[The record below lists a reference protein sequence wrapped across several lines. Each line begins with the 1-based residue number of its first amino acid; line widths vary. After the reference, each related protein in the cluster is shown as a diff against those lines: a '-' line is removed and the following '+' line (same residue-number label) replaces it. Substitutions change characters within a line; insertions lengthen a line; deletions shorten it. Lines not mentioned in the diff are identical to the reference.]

1 MVKNAVIIGI
11 NYKNT
16 TDELYGCMNDAIN
29 IRNFLTS
36 KLEYTNFIFLT
47 DDTRV
52 KPTRINILKAI
63 DIFVRS
69 LKPGDHGW
77 FHFSGHGTLVHDAS
91 RDEESGKDS
100 CICPIDVAR
109 AGFISDD
116 VIRSNLAALVHK
128 GVRLYMVL
136 DACHSGTG
144 CDLRYKYDDESYL
157 TSRLAPLPEKYV
169 PNDWSLQQTSYE
181 FKRYSK
187 TAGEVFCISGCQDEQ
202 TSADAFLGGQASG
215 VVTYLLL
222 NCLNNNS
229 ESTYKWKH
237 LLKDICCGEK
247 VNRFTQRTALT
258 SGNPLNLED
267 TIFGTPVSVSSSAST
282 STSTEQ
288 IQKCQ
293 NCGAPQK
300 QVAPS
305 SVKISR
311 GIMEEAGAGIGV
323 STISVPSISL
333 PKNINYNPK
342 LKKMYISYKK

>member
-1 MVKNAVIIGI
+1 MRKALLVGI
-11 NYKNT
+11 NYTGTPYRLFGCINDVVNMGSYLQKVRKYNSFIIMTDT
-16 TDELYGCMNDAIN
+16 TTI
-29 IRNFLTS
+29 
-36 KLEYTNFIFLT
+36 
-47 DDTRV
+47 
-52 KPTRINILKAI
+52 KPTRSNILAGFKALLQGAK
-63 DIFVRS
+63 S
-69 LKPGDHGW
+69 GDELW
-77 FHFSGHGTLVHDAS
+77 FHFSGHGSLVNDAS
-91 RDEESGKDS
+91 RDEESGQDS

-116 VIRSNLAALVHK
+116 VIRSNLAALVPK

-144 CDLRYKYDDESYL
+144 CDLRYKYDDASYL
-157 TSRLAPLPEKYV
+157 TSRLTTLPEKYV
-169 PNDWSLQQTSYE
+169 PNDWSLQQTNYE
-181 FKRYSK
+181 FKRYDK

-258 SGNPLNLED
+258 SGNALNLED
-267 TIFGTPVSVSSSAST
+267 TVFGTASSVST
-282 STSTEQ
+282 PTSTEQ
-288 IQKCQ
+288 VQKCQ
-293 NCGAPQK
+293 NCGAAQK
-300 QVAPS
+300 QVAPAS
-305 SVKISR
+305 AKISR
-311 GIMEEAGAGIGV
+311 GIMEEAGA

-342 LKKMYISYKK
+342 LKKMYISFH

>member
-1 MVKNAVIIGI
+1 MRKALLVGI
-11 NYKNT
+11 NYTGTPYRLFGCINDVVNMGSYLQKVRKYNSFIIMTDT
-16 TDELYGCMNDAIN
+16 TTI
-29 IRNFLTS
+29 
-36 KLEYTNFIFLT
+36 
-47 DDTRV
+47 
-52 KPTRINILKAI
+52 KPTRSNILAGFRALLQGAK
-63 DIFVRS
+63 S
-69 LKPGDHGW
+69 GDELW
-77 FHFSGHGTLVHDAS
+77 FHFSGHGSLVNDAS
-91 RDEESGKDS
+91 RDEESGQDS

-116 VIRSNLAALVHK
+116 VIRSNLAALVPK

-144 CDLRYKYDDESYL
+144 CDLRYKYDDASYL
-157 TSRLAPLPEKYV
+157 TSRLTTLPEKYV
-169 PNDWSLQQTSYE
+169 PNDWSLQQTNYE
-181 FKRYSK
+181 FKRYDK

-258 SGNPLNLED
+258 SGNALNLED
-267 TIFGTPVSVSSSAST
+267 TVFGTASSVST
-282 STSTEQ
+282 PTSTEQ
-288 IQKCQ
+288 VQKCQ
-293 NCGAPQK
+293 NCGATQK
-300 QVAPS
+300 QVAPAS
-305 SVKISR
+305 AKISR
-311 GIMEEAGAGIGV
+311 GIMEEAGA

-342 LKKMYISYKK
+342 LKKMYISFH

>member
-1 MVKNAVIIGI
+1 MRRALLVGI
-11 NYKNT
+11 NYT
-16 TDELYGCMNDAIN
+16 GTPHQLYGCINDIN
-29 IRNFLTS
+29 NMGSYLQNVRKYNS
-36 KLEYTNFIFLT
+36 FIVMT
-47 DDTRV
+47 DMSRI
-52 KPTRINILKAI
+52 KPTRSNIIAGFKALLQGA
-63 DIFVRS
+63 VS
-69 LKPGDHGW
+69 GDELW
-77 FHFSGHGTLVHDAS
+77 FHFSGHGILSHDAS

-116 VIRSNLAALVHK
+116 IIRSNLAALVPK

-144 CDLRYKYDDESYL
+144 CDLRYKYDDASYL
-157 TSRLAPLPEKYV
+157 TNRLAPLPEKYI
-169 PNDWSLQQTSYE
+169 PNDWSLKQTSYE

-258 SGNPLNLED
+258 SGNALNLED
-267 TIFGTPVSVSSSAST
+267 TVFVNPKPVTIRIPKPVR
-282 STSTEQ
+282 
-288 IQKCQ
+288 
-293 NCGAPQK
+293 
-300 QVAPS
+300 
-305 SVKISR
+305 ISR
-311 GIMEEAGAGIGV
+311 GIMEEAGAGV
-323 STISVPSISL
+323 STISAQSISL
-333 PKNINYNPK
+333 PKNINYKPDI
-342 LKKMYISYKK
+342 KKIDISYH

>member
-1 MVKNAVIIGI
+1 MRKALLVGI
-11 NYKNT
+11 NYTGTPYRLFGCINDVVNMGSYLQKVRKYNSLIIMTDT
-16 TDELYGCMNDAIN
+16 TTI
-29 IRNFLTS
+29 
-36 KLEYTNFIFLT
+36 
-47 DDTRV
+47 
-52 KPTRINILKAI
+52 KPTRSNILAGFRALLQGAK
-63 DIFVRS
+63 S
-69 LKPGDHGW
+69 GDELW
-77 FHFSGHGTLVHDAS
+77 FHFSGHGSLVNDAS
-91 RDEESGKDS
+91 RDEESGQDS

-116 VIRSNLAALVHK
+116 VIRSNLAALVPK

-144 CDLRYKYDDESYL
+144 CDLRYKYDDASYL
-157 TSRLAPLPEKYV
+157 TSRLTTLPEKYV
-169 PNDWSLQQTSYE
+169 PNDWSLQQTNYE
-181 FKRYSK
+181 FKRYEK

-258 SGNPLNLED
+258 SGNALNLED
-267 TIFGTPVSVSSSAST
+267 TVFGTASSVST
-282 STSTEQ
+282 PTSTEQ
-288 IQKCQ
+288 VQKCQ
-293 NCGAPQK
+293 NCGAAQK
-300 QVAPS
+300 QVAPAS
-305 SVKISR
+305 AKISR
-311 GIMEEAGAGIGV
+311 GIMEEAGA

>member
-1 MVKNAVIIGI
+1 MRKALLVGI
-11 NYKNT
+11 NYTGTPYRLFGCINDVVNMGSYLQKVRKYNSFIIMTDT
-16 TDELYGCMNDAIN
+16 TTI
-29 IRNFLTS
+29 
-36 KLEYTNFIFLT
+36 
-47 DDTRV
+47 
-52 KPTRINILKAI
+52 KPTRSNILAGFKALLQGAK
-63 DIFVRS
+63 S
-69 LKPGDHGW
+69 GDELW

-91 RDEESGKDS
+91 RDEESGQDS

-116 VIRSNLAALVHK
+116 VIRSNLAALVPK

-144 CDLRYKYDDESYL
+144 CDLRYKYDDSSYL
-157 TSRLAPLPEKYV
+157 TSRLTTLPEKYV
-169 PNDWSLQQTSYE
+169 PNDWSLQQPNYE
-181 FKRYSK
+181 FKRYDK

-258 SGNPLNLED
+258 SGNALNLED
-267 TIFGTPVSVSSSAST
+267 TVFGTASSVST
-282 STSTEQ
+282 PTSTEQ
-288 IQKCQ
+288 VQKCQ
-293 NCGAPQK
+293 NCGAAQK
-300 QVAPS
+300 QVAPAS
-305 SVKISR
+305 AKISR
-311 GIMEEAGAGIGV
+311 GIMEEAGA

-342 LKKMYISYKK
+342 LQKLYISYS

>member
-1 MVKNAVIIGI
+1 MRKALLVGI
-11 NYKNT
+11 NYTGTPYRLFGCINDVVNMGSYLQKVRKYNSLIIM
-16 TDELYGCMNDAIN
+16 TD
-29 IRNFLTS
+29 TS
-36 KLEYTNFIFLT
+36 RI
-47 DDTRV
+47 
-52 KPTRINILKAI
+52 KPTRSNILAGFRALLQGAK
-63 DIFVRS
+63 S
-69 LKPGDHGW
+69 GDELW
-77 FHFSGHGTLVHDAS
+77 FHFSGHGTLVNDAS
-91 RDEESGKDS
+91 RDEESGQDS

-116 VIRSNLAALVHK
+116 VIRSNLAALVPK

-144 CDLRYKYDDESYL
+144 CDLRYKYDDASYL
-157 TSRLAPLPEKYV
+157 TSRLTTLPEKYV
-169 PNDWSLQQTSYE
+169 PNDWSLQQTNYE

-187 TAGEVFCISGCQDEQ
+187 TLGEVFCISGCQDEQ

-258 SGNPLNLED
+258 SGNALNLED
-267 TIFGTPVSVSSSAST
+267 TVFGTASSVSTPT
-282 STSTEQ
+282 STVQ
-288 IQKCQ
+288 VQKCQ
-293 NCGAPQK
+293 NCGAAQK
-300 QVAPS
+300 QVAPAS
-305 SVKISR
+305 AKISR
-311 GIMEEAGAGIGV
+311 GIMEEAGA

-342 LKKMYISYKK
+342 LQKMYISYKK

>member
-1 MVKNAVIIGI
+1 MRRALLVGI
-11 NYKNT
+11 NYIGTPYRLFGCINDVVNMASYLQKVRKYDSFIT
-16 TDELYGCMNDAIN
+16 MTD
-29 IRNFLTS
+29 TS
-36 KLEYTNFIFLT
+36 TI
-47 DDTRV
+47 
-52 KPTRINILKAI
+52 KPTRSNILAGFRALLQGAK
-63 DIFVRS
+63 S
-69 LKPGDHGW
+69 GDELW
-77 FHFSGHGTLVHDAS
+77 FHFSGHGTLTQDAS
-91 RDEESGKDS
+91 GDEESGKDS

-116 VIRSNLAALVHK
+116 VIRNNLAALVPK

-136 DACHSGTG
+136 DSCHSGTG
-144 CDLRYKYDDESYL
+144 CDLRYKYDDDSYL
-157 TSRLAPLPEKYV
+157 TNRLASLPEKYV

-181 FKRYSK
+181 FKRYNK
-187 TAGEVFCISGCQDEQ
+187 TSGEVFCISGCQDEQ

-215 VVTYLLL
+215 VVTHLLL

-267 TIFGTPVSVSSSAST
+267 TVFGTASSVST
-282 STSTEQ
+282 PTSTEQ
-288 IQKCQ
+288 VQKCQ
-293 NCGAPQK
+293 SCGAVQK
-300 QVAPS
+300 QVAS
-305 SVKISR
+305 SSSSPAKISR
-311 GIMEEAGAGIGV
+311 SIMKEVGA

-342 LKKMYISYKK
+342 LTKLYISYH

>member
-1 MVKNAVIIGI
+1 MGSYLQNVRKYNSFIVMTD
-11 NYKNT
+11 T
-16 TDELYGCMNDAIN
+16 TTI
-29 IRNFLTS
+29 
-36 KLEYTNFIFLT
+36 
-47 DDTRV
+47 
-52 KPTRINILKAI
+52 KPTRLNILAGFKALLQGAK
-63 DIFVRS
+63 S
-69 LKPGDHGW
+69 GDELW
-77 FHFSGHGTLVHDAS
+77 FHFSGHGILSHDAS

-116 VIRSNLAALVHK
+116 VIRSNLAALVPK

-144 CDLRYKYDDESYL
+144 CDLRYKYDDASYL
-157 TSRLAPLPEKYV
+157 TNRLAPLPEKYV

-181 FKRYSK
+181 FKRYDK

-222 NCLNNNS
+222 NCLKNNS

-258 SGNPLNLED
+258 SGNALNLED
-267 TIFGTPVSVSSSAST
+267 TVFGTPGSVSSSAST

>member
-1 MVKNAVIIGI
+1 MRKALLVGI
-11 NYKNT
+11 NYTGTPYRLFGCINDVVNMGSYLQKVRKYNSFIIM
-16 TDELYGCMNDAIN
+16 TD
-29 IRNFLTS
+29 TS
-36 KLEYTNFIFLT
+36 RI
-47 DDTRV
+47 
-52 KPTRINILKAI
+52 KPTRSNILAGFRVLLRGAK
-63 DIFVRS
+63 S
-69 LKPGDHGW
+69 GDELW

-91 RDEESGKDS
+91 RDEESGRDS

-116 VIRSNLAALVHK
+116 VIRSNLAALVPK

-144 CDLRYKYDDESYL
+144 CDLRYKYDDSSYL
-157 TSRLAPLPEKYV
+157 TSRLTTLPEKYV
-169 PNDWSLQQTSYE
+169 PNDWSLQQTNYE
-181 FKRYSK
+181 FKRYDK

-258 SGNPLNLED
+258 SGNALNLED
-267 TIFGTPVSVSSSAST
+267 TVFGTASSVST
-282 STSTEQ
+282 PTSTEQ
-288 IQKCQ
+288 VQKCQ
-293 NCGAPQK
+293 NCGAAQK
-300 QVAPS
+300 QVAPAS
-305 SVKISR
+305 AKISR
-311 GIMEEAGAGIGV
+311 GIMEEAGA

>member
-1 MVKNAVIIGI
+1 MRRALLVGI
-11 NYKNT
+11 NYT
-16 TDELYGCMNDAIN
+16 GTSQQLYGCINDIN
-29 IRNFLTS
+29 NMGSYLQKVRKYNS
-36 KLEYTNFIFLT
+36 FIVMT
-47 DDTRV
+47 DMSTI
-52 KPTRINILKAI
+52 KPTRSNIIAGFSELLQGTK
-63 DIFVRS
+63 S
-69 LKPGDHGW
+69 GDELW
-77 FHFSGHGTLVHDAS
+77 FHFSGHGTLIRDAS

-100 CICPIDVAR
+100 CICPIDFMCS
-109 AGFISDD
+109 GYITDD
-116 VIRSNLAALVHK
+116 IIRNNLAALVPK
-128 GVRLYMVL
+128 GVRLYIVL

-144 CDLRYKYDDESYL
+144 CDLRYKYDDSSYL
-157 TSRLAPLPEKYV
+157 TNRIATLPAKYITT
-169 PNDWSLQQTSYE
+169 DWSLQQTNYE

-202 TSADAFLGGQASG
+202 TSADAFLDGQASG

-229 ESTYKWKH
+229 DSTYKWKH

-267 TIFGTPVSVSSSAST
+267 TVFVKANQVY
-282 STSTEQ
+282 TED

-293 NCGAPQK
+293 YCGAAQK
-300 QVAPS
+300 PITTA

-311 GIMEEAGAGIGV
+311 GSIKEAGIY
-323 STISVPSISL
+323 TISVPLISL

-342 LKKMYISYKK
+342 LKKIYIKYN

>member
-1 MVKNAVIIGI
+1 MRRALLVGI
-11 NYKNT
+11 NYIGT
-16 TDELYGCMNDAIN
+16 PYQLYGCINDIN
-29 IRNFLTS
+29 NIGSYLQKVRKYNSFIVMTDTS
-36 KLEYTNFIFLT
+36 SI
-47 DDTRV
+47 
-52 KPTRINILKAI
+52 KPTRSNILAG
-63 DIFVRS
+63 FRALLQGAVS
-69 LKPGDHGW
+69 GDELW
-77 FHFSGHGTLVHDAS
+77 FHFSGHGVLTNDTS

-100 CICPIDVAR
+100 CICPIDVAHT
-109 AGFISDD
+109 GFISDD
-116 VIRSNLAALVHK
+116 IIRSNLAALVPK

-144 CDLRYKYDDESYL
+144 CDLRYKYDDASYL
-157 TSRLAPLPEKYV
+157 TNNLAKLPEKYI

-187 TAGEVFCISGCQDEQ
+187 TTGEVFCISGCQDEQ

-215 VVTYLLL
+215 VLTHLLL

-229 ESTYKWKH
+229 QSTYKWKH

-247 VNRFTQRTALT
+247 VNQFTQRTAIT

-267 TIFGTPVSVSSSAST
+267 TVFGTASSVSTST

-293 NCGAPQK
+293 NCGAAQK
-300 QVAPS
+300 QVAPAS
-305 SVKISR
+305 AKISR
-311 GIMEEAGAGIGV
+311 GIMEEAGA

-342 LKKMYISYKK
+342 LQKMYISFH

>member
-1 MVKNAVIIGI
+1 MTD
-11 NYKNT
+11 T
-16 TDELYGCMNDAIN
+16 TTI
-29 IRNFLTS
+29 
-36 KLEYTNFIFLT
+36 
-47 DDTRV
+47 
-52 KPTRINILKAI
+52 KPTRSNILAGFKALLQGAK
-63 DIFVRS
+63 S
-69 LKPGDHGW
+69 GDELW

-116 VIRSNLAALVHK
+116 VIRSNLAALVPK

-144 CDLRYKYDDESYL
+144 CDLRYKYDDSSYL
-157 TSRLAPLPEKYV
+157 TSRLATLPEKYV
-169 PNDWSLQQTSYE
+169 PNDWSLQQTNYE
-181 FKRYSK
+181 FKRYDK

-258 SGNPLNLED
+258 SGNALNLED
-267 TIFGTPVSVSSSAST
+267 TVFGTASSVSTPT
-282 STSTEQ
+282 STVQ
-288 IQKCQ
+288 VQKCQ
-293 NCGAPQK
+293 NCGAAQK
-300 QVAPS
+300 QVAPAS
-305 SVKISR
+305 AKISR
-311 GIMEEAGAGIGV
+311 GIMEEAGA

>member
-1 MVKNAVIIGI
+1 MGSYLQKVRKYNSFVIMTD
-11 NYKNT
+11 T
-16 TDELYGCMNDAIN
+16 TTI
-29 IRNFLTS
+29 
-36 KLEYTNFIFLT
+36 
-47 DDTRV
+47 
-52 KPTRINILKAI
+52 KPTRSNILAGFRALLQGAK
-63 DIFVRS
+63 S
-69 LKPGDHGW
+69 GDELW

-116 VIRSNLAALVHK
+116 VIRSNLAALVPK

-144 CDLRYKYDDESYL
+144 CDLRYKYDDASYL
-157 TSRLAPLPEKYV
+157 TNRLAPLPEKYV

-267 TIFGTPVSVSSSAST
+267 TIFGTPGSVSSSAST